1 MARANRFGAQAVA
14 ALEGEKKPMV
24 SPGLSPGGL
33 SKVMDAALPYEM
45 NAAGRCDP
53 GARLHPTAAF
63 ERPARA
69 KNRTHSARFC
79 LEKLNDFRYTHTKTE
94 Q

>member
-1 MARANRFGAQAVA
+1 
-14 ALEGEKKPMV
+14 
-24 SPGLSPGGL
+24 
-33 SKVMDAALPYEM
+33 MDAALPYEM
-45 NAAGRCDP
+45 NAAGKCEP

-79 LEKLNDFRYTHTKTE
+79 LEKLNDFRYMHTKDE
-94 Q
+94 QQQHRSRPFPGFKVPITR